1 METMSLT
8 EHFGLKLKLTQTSL
22 LFLKEDSNLK
32 ETVSTINS
40 NVLILS
46 DVKEKIQKV
55 QEFLILECWSHL
67 FKLTEVNM
75 CFEIDTRISDN
86 HSKMC
91 VCTKLTLV

>member
-46 DVKEKIQKV
+46 DVKEKI
-55 QEFLILECWSHL
+55 LEVKESIRQW
-67 FKLTEVNM
+67 KDRITQVN
-75 CFEIDTRISDN
+75 CEISPHIA
-86 HSKMC
+86 
-91 VCTKLTLV
+91 VI